1 MVVLFRPMVVLML
14 YIVVSNERQ
23 REMAG
28 AGTLAYESFEFFF
41 FFFFRFVQTTIIA
54 SDGPSYFRWAVVT

>member
-14 YIVVSNERQ
+14 YMVVSNERQ
-23 REMAG
+23 REMTG
-28 AGTLAYESFEFFF
+28 AGTLAYESFEFVFF
-41 FFFFRFVQTTIIA
+41 SFFVQTTIIA